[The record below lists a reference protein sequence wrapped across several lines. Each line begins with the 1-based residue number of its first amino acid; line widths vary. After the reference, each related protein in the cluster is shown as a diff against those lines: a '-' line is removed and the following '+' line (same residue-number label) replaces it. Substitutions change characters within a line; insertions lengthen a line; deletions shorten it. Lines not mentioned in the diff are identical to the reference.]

1 MVIMQK
7 KMLHLLA
14 FSIFYINLSAQ
25 SSIKGILLT
34 EEREAVMFANIA
46 LFEKKTNQLTKVE
59 ISNEE
64 GEFTFKEIAK
74 GNYLLKVTYV
84 GFEDLS
90 QEITLKDQ
98 ETRDLGELILSTS
111 SIQLEGAEITA
122 QRALVETK
130 ADRTV
135 FNVQGTINSAGDSG
149 INLLRKAPG
158 VLVDNNNNI
167 SVMGRSGVL
176 IYVNG
181 KRMPFSGE
189 DLTNY
194 LQNLTSEQIDR
205 IDIIT
210 NPSAK
215 YEAEGNAGIIDIIL
229 KKDDTKG
236 LNGSIS
242 TQYSKG
248 IAQRTGVNFSG
259 NYRNNG
265 FNIFGNL
272 GFLGGNRYNRIDFF
286 NYQNGLVMNELDL
299 MNNSG
304 KNYSYQFGTDYFIN
318 KYNTIGFMVDGNIN
332 NNKGKTINNLSIASQ
347 ATPTTIDSL
356 LLANNES
363 NSASFQSL
371 YNMNYQF
378 RKNETNFNVDL
389 DYGSYSQDNDYLQP
403 NRYYTADTSTLLSE
417 NLTSYLTPSKI
428 SIYTA
433 KADFDKKISNGK
445 LGLGSKFT
453 KVVSDNTYKFFNHYS
468 SEKKLNLE
476 RSNDFLYD
484 ENVLAGDIDY
494 RMNVNSKWSISTGL
508 RTEYTQITGTLKA
521 YRFDLQEDP
530 VKLNYVKFFPSVGI
544 SYSPSR
550 MHSFNLNYGKRINR
564 PDYNVLNPFLIKMSE
579 LSSSRGNAELKPEV
593 VHNIDLSYTVFYMYT
608 LKLGY
613 SKTYDQITRF
623 LGADEN
629 DPRAGFI
636 TWDNLSEQTI
646 LSANLSLPIKI
657 KKWWNAYVNLSVSN
671 QDNKADLGE
680 NKKVDLNVTTFNL
693 YQQQT
698 FTLPRGFKAEVSG
711 WYSSPGIWGGV
722 FLFDPSWSLNL
733 GLQRKFFNDKLL
745 VKVSA
750 QDIFKEAG
758 WSGVSNYGG
767 LEGRG
772 MGDWDSR
779 RFSVSLN
786 YNFGS
791 NKIKKAR
798 NRKTGIEEEKKRTGG
813 GNKNSGR

>member
-1 MVIMQK
+1 MQK
-7 KMLHLLA
+7 R
-14 FSIFYINLSAQ
+14 IFYLLVLTFFYLNLNAQ

-34 EEREAVMFANIA
+34 EEGEAVMFANIA
-46 LFEKKTNQLTKVE
+46 LFEKETNQLNKVE

-64 GEFTFKEIAK
+64 GTFTFNGIAP
-74 GNYLLKVTYV
+74 GNYLLKATYV
-84 GFEDLS
+84 GFDDLS
-90 QEITLKDQ
+90 IDVALKDQ
-98 ETRDLGELILSTS
+98 ETKVLGELVLSTA

-176 IYVNG
+176 VYVNG
-181 KRMPFSGE
+181 KRMPFSGD

-194 LQNLTSEQIDR
+194 LQNLTAEQIDR

-210 NPSAK
+210 NPGAK

-248 IAQRTGVNFSG
+248 IAQRGGVNLNG

-265 FNIFGNL
+265 FNIFGNA
-272 GFLGGNRYNRIDFF
+272 GVNIGDRYNRIDFV
-286 NYQNGLVMNELDL
+286 NYQNGLVMNELNL
-299 MNNSG
+299 MENSG
-304 KNYSYQFGTDYFIN
+304 QNYSYQIGTDYFIN
-318 KYNTIGFMVDGNIN
+318 KHNTIGFLIDGNIN
-332 NNKGKTINNLSIASQ
+332 NNKGVTTNNLSIASQ
-347 ATPTTIDSL
+347 QTPTSVDSL
-356 LLANNES
+356 LLANNEAVS
-363 NSASFQSL
+363 NGFQAS
-371 YNMNYQF
+371 YNVNYQF
-378 RKNETNFNVDL
+378 RKNETTFNVDL
-389 DYGSYSQDNDYLQP
+389 DYGSYKQDNDYNQP

-417 NLTSYLTPSKI
+417 NLTSYITPSNI
-428 SIYTA
+428 NIYTA
-433 KADFDKKISNGK
+433 KADFDKKVGKGK
-445 LGLGSKFT
+445 LGLGSKYT
-453 KVVSDNTYKFFNHYS
+453 KVVSDNTYKFYNIIN
-468 SEKKLNLE
+468 SEKNLNLN

-484 ENVLAGDIDY
+484 ENVVAGYIDY
-494 RMNVNSKWSISTGL
+494 RLTINPKWSISTGV
-508 RTEYTQITGTLKA
+508 RTEYTQITGTLTA
-521 YRFDLQEDP
+521 YKDELKEDP
-530 VKLNYVKFFPSVGI
+530 VELEYIQFFPSAGV

-564 PDYNVLNPFLIKMSE
+564 PDYNVLNPFLIKTSE
-579 LSSSRGNAELKPEV
+579 LSSMRGNAKLKPEI
-593 VHNIDLSYTVFYMYT
+593 VHNVDLSYTAFYMYT

-623 LGADEN
+623 IGADEN

-636 TWDNLSEQTI
+636 SWDNLAEQTI
-646 LSANLSLPIKI
+646 LSANLSLPLKI
-657 KKWWNAYVNLSVSN
+657 NKWWSAYVNLGVSN

-680 NKKVDLNVTTFNL
+680 NKQVDLNVTTFNA

-698 FTLPRGFKAEVSG
+698 FKLPKGFQAEVSG

-722 FLFDPSWSLNL
+722 FQYDPSWSLNV

-750 QDIFKEAG
+750 QDLFKQAG

-767 LEGRG
+767 LKGYG

-779 RFSVSLN
+779 RINVSLN

-798 NRKTGIEEEKKRTGG
+798 NRKTGIEDAKKRTGSG
-813 GNKNSGR
+813 GSNSGR